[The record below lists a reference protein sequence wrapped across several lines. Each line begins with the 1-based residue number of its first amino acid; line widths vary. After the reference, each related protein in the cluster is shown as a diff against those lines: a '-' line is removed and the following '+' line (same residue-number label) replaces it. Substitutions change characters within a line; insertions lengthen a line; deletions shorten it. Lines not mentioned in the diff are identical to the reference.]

1 MQLPSP
7 GNREL
12 YSLQLGPLWF
22 AQRQHRRCHRTGN
35 YLRRSPL
42 GHERS
47 RTNQVG
53 FRSPNLRR
61 GNCVEASVAFQVCPR
76 RIGFEPKYKGV
87 ELIVESDLAAREPA
101 VGVDL
106 SVGRIED
113 DDGPSPW
120 VEGEIAIPM
129 PPRITSMNTDV
140 EAGPTQRDWR
150 GWRDCRRFAGKI
162 GPPRVVSPKIAII
175 PAIATREESMDA
187 LRWVV
192 WPKAMTDDPQSEVA
206 G

>member
-1 MQLPSP
+1 MPK
-7 GNREL
+7 GNTAGAIEQEII
-12 YSLQLGPLWF
+12 YGEAHS
-22 AQRQHRRCHRTGN
+22 A
-35 YLRRSPL
+35 
-42 GHERS
+42 
-47 RTNQVG
+47 TNSSEPIKSV
-53 FRSPNLRR
+53 FDRPVYVA
-61 GNCVEASVAFQVCPR
+61 GNCVEASVAFEVCPR
-76 RIGFEPKYKGV
+76 RIRFEPKYKGV
-87 ELIVESDLAAREPA
+87 DLIVESDLAPREPA

-120 VEGEIAIPM
+120 VEGEIAIPT
-129 PPRITSMNTDV
+129 PPGITGMNTDV

-150 GWRDCRRFAGKI
+150 GWRDCRRFAGRSAPHASC
-162 GPPRVVSPKIAII
+162 PPTIAII

-192 WPKAMTDDPQSEVA
+192 WPKTMTDDLPSEVA